1 MTLADREA
9 REQVQKLIDS
19 DVFRTSETHRRLLR
33 YLAEKS
39 LSGEADQLKEYT
51 VGMEAVGKPPSYN
64 PQVDSTVRLQI
75 ARLRERIIEYYRTVG
90 QADPIRIEFPKGHFK
105 LIFRRCDPTPQTA
118 AAVKKWR
125 WLAFSAMVATGLMA
139 GLYIRLAVSLRAGN
153 PPFPL
158 ALEQFWAPLM
168 ADRKPALICIGAPM
182 FLYSP
187 GMGLYRDSRVNTWE
201 AAQGT
206 GLVSRMQRA
215 FPLAKEIRPW
225 YPFTG
230 LGEAE
235 GAAALT
241 RLLLPKMPGLRITN
255 SSTMSWDE
263 IRDNNVIFVGA
274 PKFNLQINDL
284 PVQQELLSDPG
295 GDIRNIHPRPGE
307 PAYFEDS
314 VDQNDNGTVYALI
327 TRMPGLHGEG
337 LILVLAGQGNA
348 DTLAAAQY
356 VTSNGYLTD
365 LMSHL
370 APTPSQ
376 APSYYQVVIRAKVK
390 RDVPVELSYVLH
402 RILPVSHTRRHVE

>member
-51 VGMEAVGKPPSYN
+51 VGTEAVGKPPSYN
-64 PQVDSTVRLQI
+64 PQVDSTVRLQV

-90 QADPIRIEFPKGHFK
+90 QVDPVRIEFPKGHFK
-105 LIFRRCDPTPQTA
+105 LIFKRCDPTPQPPA
-118 AAVKKWR
+118 EVKKWR
-125 WLAFSAMVATGLMA
+125 WLAVAALAATGLMTA
-139 GLYIRLAVSLRAGN
+139 LYINSAASPRAIR
-153 PPFPL
+153 PTFPL
-158 ALEQFWAPLM
+158 ALEQFWGAFITG
-168 ADRKPALICIGAPM
+168 RKPALICIGAPM

-187 GMGLYRDSRVNTWE
+187 AMGLYRDSKVNTWE

-206 GLVSRMQRA
+206 GLVSRLQRA
-215 FPLAKEIRPW
+215 FPLAKDIRPW

-241 RLLLPKMPGLRITN
+241 RLLLPKIPGLRITN
-255 SSTMSWDE
+255 SSAMSWDE
-263 IRDNNVIFVGA
+263 IRDDNIIFVGA

-284 PVQQELLSDPG
+284 PVQQELVSDPG
-295 GDIRNIHPRPGE
+295 GDIRNIRPHPGE

-337 LILVLAGQGNA
+337 LILVLAGQGNS
-348 DTLAAAQY
+348 DTLAAVQY
-356 VTSNGYLTD
+356 VTSNGYVTD
-365 LMSHL
+365 LMTHL
-370 APTPSQ
+370 APTPGHV
-376 APSYYQVVIRAKVK
+376 PPYYQVVIRAKVK

-402 RILPVSHTRRHVE
+402 HVLPVSHTRRDEE